1 MKLFFSLVGL
11 MLLVSTVQADSI
23 NTIQLRN
30 RPAAEIIPIVKPI
43 LGADEAISGQ
53 GFKIFLR
60 SSAATLAEIKGMI
73 ETLDAAAK
81 ILQISVFQ
89 GNTRGLKAL
98 GLSGSIRVE
107 SDGARIGAGT
117 NRNSGGDGG
126 ASIKYGTG
134 NASGGISG
142 NSTRIRLEDSPIHQL
157 RVTEGSEA
165 YIETGAQIP
174 YFSGAQWIAA
184 GNGAGGI
191 KYKKV
196 TTGFYVLP
204 RLHGDSVTLQV
215 SPFKNSQSKTGGGKI
230 DTQRA
235 KTTIT
240 GRVGEWLL
248 IDGAT
253 EQVKRSQSGADGYKS
268 TQSRGNQSIWIKTDL
283 VQ

>member
-11 MLLVSTVQADSI
+11 MLLASTVQADSV

-43 LGADEAISGQ
+43 LGADEAITGQ

-73 ETLDAAAK
+73 ETLDSAAK

-98 GLSGSIRVE
+98 GLSGNIRVE
-107 SDGARIGAGT
+107 SDGARVGVGT

-134 NASGGISG
+134 NASGDISG
-142 NSTRIRLEDSPIHQL
+142 SSTRIRLEDSPIHQL

-174 YFSGAQWIAA
+174 FFFRRPLERSRQRRGRYRIQESDDRLLCAA
-184 GNGAGGI
+184 AS
-191 KYKKV
+191 
-196 TTGFYVLP
+196 P
-204 RLHGDSVTLQV
+204 RRQCHTA
-215 SPFKNSQSKTGGGKI
+215 SQP
-230 DTQRA
+230 
-235 KTTIT
+235 
-240 GRVGEWLL
+240 
-248 IDGAT
+248 
-253 EQVKRSQSGADGYKS
+253 
-268 TQSRGNQSIWIKTDL
+268 
-283 VQ
+283 VQEFTK